1 MQTHRVAELSAV
13 IAAAFVSDSNAVPT
27 LTLRGGNALDDRTD
41 PFPFDE
47 VIDRLTDEYV
57 EQFHWGIPQ
66 LDAAS
71 WRHVLPF
78 LLAYAL
84 RKLEHASIVVDALL
98 NSLRP
103 PDRQPP
109 RLASLSLEQEKII
122 GQVLDVLCFSP
133 ESAHCDLACQTTEEW
148 WEPNAMYKPRPHD
161 PY

>member
-1 MQTHRVAELSAV
+1 METYRIAELSAV
-13 IAAAFVSDSNAVPT
+13 AADAFVADSNAIPT
-27 LTLRGGNALDDRTD
+27 LTLRGGNALDDRAK
-41 PFPFDE
+41 PPPFDE

-57 EQFHWGIPQ
+57 ERFHWGIPH

-84 RKLEHASIVVDALL
+84 RNLEQASIVVDALL
-98 NSLRP
+98 SSLRP

-109 RLASLSLEQEKII
+109 RLASLSLEQEIII

-133 ESAHCDLACQTTEEW
+133 ESAYHALACQTTEEW
-148 WEPNAMYKPRPHD
+148 WEPNAMYRPRAHD
-161 PY
+161 A